1 MKINIIQV
9 LNNFC
14 KFEVVRI
21 DLFYFSTK
29 INTKNLKIIFIIITF
44 EFKQITNFNMINHDP
59 SEYIRG
65 IQQILIS
72 DKKKIGFL
80 FGAGSSLAYK
90 SDISLTVP
98 AIGKMTS
105 EIEEKVGKGNKKYKE
120 AFVQIKEELGNDN
133 FNIET
138 ILSNLEQKYTFIG
151 KGTLNKLNRKEF
163 ADLIQKVKTE
173 VRKKVSVHKNK
184 EDKIVTKD
192 IVSELVQTDFA
203 NWIGQAER
211 KFPIEIFTTN
221 YDFLFE
227 LGLEHKEIPYY
238 DGFCGS
244 LRAFFNPESVEDF
257 RFLPKQTKLWKI
269 HGSLGWHFDKDTEK
283 ILRVSPDDD
292 DILIYPS
299 TLKYKDSKKQPYES
313 LLDRLS
319 NFLKQDDA
327 ILITCGYSWGD
338 EHINSRIIS
347 ALKTN
352 TTSHVIGLIFDK
364 FDKINEDSKVSKIGL
379 DNPKVSIYASRNAII
394 GCNFGEWTLKSE
406 PSKEDSVNID
416 LYFDEDAAVDPKDD
430 TKKETK
436 GEEVWTGKGEFIL
449 SDFSKLVKF
458 LNSMVSDNEIK
469 KLGENVKK

>member
-1 MKINIIQV
+1 M
-9 LNNFC
+9 
-14 KFEVVRI
+14 
-21 DLFYFSTK
+21 T
-29 INTKNLKIIFIIITF
+29 T
-44 EFKQITNFNMINHDP
+44 HDP

-80 FGAGSSLAYK
+80 FGAGSSLAMK
-90 SDISLTVP
+90 NKTSLTVP

-105 EIEEKVGKGNKKYKE
+105 EIVEEVGNSNAKYKTALNE
-120 AFVQIKEELGNDN
+120 IKEELGKKNY
-133 FNIET
+133 NIET
-138 ILSNLEQKYTFIG
+138 ILSNIEQKVMFIG
-151 KGTLNKLNRKEF
+151 KGTLNSLKKDEF
-163 ADLIQKVKTE
+163 TELIQEIKKG
-173 VRKKVSVHKNK
+173 VRKKVSVHIK
-184 EDKIVTKD
+184 EDEKIVSKE

-211 KFPIEIFTTN
+211 KFPIEVFTTN

-257 RFLPKQTKLWKI
+257 SFLSNQTKLWKI
-269 HGSLGWHFDKDTEK
+269 HGSLGWHYDKDTEK
-283 ILRVSPDDD
+283 ILRVNPDDD

-299 TLKYKDSKKQPYES
+299 TLKYKESKKQPYES
-313 LLDRLS
+313 LMDRLT

-364 FDKINEDSKVSKIGL
+364 YDKINEQSNVSKIGL
-379 DNPKVSIYASRNAII
+379 NNPKLSIYASKSAVI
-394 GCNFGEWTLKSE
+394 GCNYGEWKLKSE
-406 PSKEDSVNID
+406 PSTDDTVNLN
-416 LYFDEDAAVDPKDD
+416 LYFDEDGAIDLSGEI
-430 TKKETK
+430 KKETK

-449 SDFSKLVKF
+449 PDFGKLVTF

-469 KLGENVKK
+469 RLGENVKK

>member
-1 MKINIIQV
+1 M
-9 LNNFC
+9 
-14 KFEVVRI
+14 
-21 DLFYFSTK
+21 ST
-29 INTKNLKIIFIIITF
+29 LK
-44 EFKQITNFNMINHDP
+44 HDP

-65 IQQILIS
+65 IQQIVIS

-80 FGAGSSLAYK
+80 FGAGSSLATK
-90 SDISLTVP
+90 SSKSLTVP

-105 EIEEKVGKGNKKYKE
+105 EIMEDISIKEPKFQSALEE
-120 AFVQIKEELGNDN
+120 IKEELGERN
-133 FNIET
+133 FNVET
-138 ILSNLEQKYTFIG
+138 ILSNLDQKFSFIG
-151 KGTLNKLNRKEF
+151 KSTLNSLQKSDFAKL
-163 ADLIQKVKTE
+163 ITE
-173 VRKKVSVHKNK
+173 IKKGVREKVSVHHVTLCDITSKK
-184 EDKIVTKD
+184 EFQQIVTKD

-257 RFLPKQTKLWKI
+257 SFLSKQTKLWKI

-283 ILRVSPDDD
+283 ILRVNPDDD

-364 FDKINEDSKVSKIGL
+364 FDIIDEQSNISRIGL
-379 DNPKVSIYASRNAII
+379 DNPKISIYASRNAVI
-394 GCNFGEWTLKSE
+394 GCNFGEWSLKSE

-416 LYFDEDAAVDPKDD
+416 LYFDEDAAIDPKDE
-430 TKKETK
+430 KKTETK

-449 SDFSKLVKF
+449 PDFEKLVKF

>member
-1 MKINIIQV
+1 M
-9 LNNFC
+9 
-14 KFEVVRI
+14 
-21 DLFYFSTK
+21 
-29 INTKNLKIIFIIITF
+29 
-44 EFKQITNFNMINHDP
+44 HDP

-80 FGAGSSLAYK
+80 FGAGSSLSMK
-90 SDISLTVP
+90 SDKSLTVP
-98 AIGKMTS
+98 AIGKMTA
-105 EIEEKVGKGNKKYKE
+105 EIVEELEKKETKYKIALDE
-120 AFVQIKEELGNDN
+120 IKEELGEKY

-138 ILSNLEQKYTFIG
+138 ILSNLELKVSIIG
-151 KGTLNKLNRKEF
+151 KSKLNGLEKAEF
-163 ADLIQKVKTE
+163 IKLITEVKKS
-173 VRKKVSVHKNK
+173 VRKKVSVHLDDKNK
-184 EDKIVTKD
+184 IINKD
-192 IVSELVQTDFA
+192 VVCELVQTDFA

-244 LRAFFNPESVEDF
+244 LRAFYNPESVEDF
-257 RFLPKQTKLWKI
+257 SFLTNQTKLWKI
-269 HGSLGWHFDKDTEK
+269 HGSLGWHFDDDTGK

-319 NFLKQDDA
+319 NFLKQDDT

-352 TTSHVIGLIFDK
+352 TTSHVIGLIFDD
-364 FDKINEDSKVSKIGL
+364 FEKIDEHSNVSKIGL
-379 DNPKVSIYASRNAII
+379 DNPKISIYASRNAII
-394 GCNFGEWTLKSE
+394 GCNLGEWTLKTE

-416 LYFDEDAAVDPKDD
+416 LYFDEDAAADISADL
-430 TKKETK
+430 KEEIK
-436 GEEVWTGKGEFIL
+436 GNELWTGKGKFTL
-449 SDFSKLVKF
+449 PDFSKLVTF
-458 LNSMVSDNEIK
+458 LNSMISDNEIK
-469 KLGENVKK
+469 KLGQNGKK

>member
-1 MKINIIQV
+1 
-9 LNNFC
+9 
-14 KFEVVRI
+14 
-21 DLFYFSTK
+21 
-29 INTKNLKIIFIIITF
+29 
-44 EFKQITNFNMINHDP
+44 MIYHDP

-80 FGAGSSLAYK
+80 FGAGSSLAWK
-90 SDISLTVP
+90 NNKSLTVP

-105 EIEEKVGKGNKKYKE
+105 EIVAEVIKVEPKFQTALEE
-120 AFVQIKEELGNDN
+120 IKEELGGSN

-138 ILSNLEQKYTFIG
+138 ILSNLEQKFSFIG
-151 KGTLNKLNRKEF
+151 KGILNSLNKKDFSKLIKE
-163 ADLIQKVKTE
+163 IKKG
-173 VRKKVSVHKNK
+173 VRTKVSVHNIHLCNINSKK
-184 EDKIVTKD
+184 EFRQIVTKD

-211 KFPIEIFTTN
+211 RFPIEVFTTN

-227 LGLEHKEIPYY
+227 LGLEHREIPYY

-257 RFLPKQTKLWKI
+257 SFLSKQTKLWKI
-269 HGSLGWHFDKDTEK
+269 HGSLGWHYDKDTEK

-299 TLKYKDSKKQPYES
+299 TLKYKESKKQPYES
-313 LLDRLS
+313 LMDRLS

-364 FDKINEDSKVSKIGL
+364 YDKIDDKSNVSKIGL
-379 DNPKVSIYASRNAII
+379 DNPKVSIYASRSAVI
-394 GCNFGEWTLKSE
+394 GCNYGEWKLKSE
-406 PSKEDSVNID
+406 PSKDDTVNLN
-416 LYFDEDAAVDPKDD
+416 LYFDEDGAIDSNEE
-430 TKKETK
+430 TNKETK

-449 SDFSKLVKF
+449 PDFGKLVTF

>member
-1 MKINIIQV
+1 M
-9 LNNFC
+9 
-14 KFEVVRI
+14 
-21 DLFYFSTK
+21 
-29 INTKNLKIIFIIITF
+29 
-44 EFKQITNFNMINHDP
+44 HDP

-80 FGAGSSLAYK
+80 FGAGSSLAK
-90 SDISLTVP
+90 KNENSLTVP

-105 EIEEKVGKGNKKYKE
+105 EIVDELEKIDTKYKAALDE
-120 AFVQIKEELGNDN
+120 IKEELGAKY

-138 ILSNLEQKYTFIG
+138 ILSNLELKVSIIG
-151 KGTLNKLNRKEF
+151 KSKLNNLDKEEF
-163 ADLIQKVKTE
+163 IKLITE
-173 VRKKVSVHKNK
+173 LKKCVRKKVSVHLDK
-184 EDKIVTKD
+184 ENKIVSKD
-192 IVSELVQTDFA
+192 LVSELVQTDFA

-244 LRAFFNPESVEDF
+244 LRAFYNPESVEDF
-257 RFLPKQTKLWKI
+257 SFLTNQTKLWKI
-269 HGSLGWHFDKDTEK
+269 HGSLGWHFDEDTGK

-299 TLKYKDSKKQPYES
+299 SLKYKDSKKQPYES

-319 NFLKQDDA
+319 NFLKQDDT

-352 TTSHVIGLIFDK
+352 TTSHVIGLIFD
-364 FDKINEDSKVSKIGL
+364 DYDRIDEHSNVAKIGL
-379 DNPKVSIYASRNAII
+379 NNSKVSIYASKNAVI
-394 GCNFGEWTLKSE
+394 GGNFGEWLIKTKPNLDDAIE
-406 PSKEDSVNID
+406 
-416 LYFDEDAAVDPKDD
+416 LYYAVE
-430 TKKETK
+430 ETEG
-436 GEEVWTGKGEFIL
+436 GEWTGKGKFIL
-449 SDFSKLVKF
+449 PDFGMLVKF
-458 LNSMVSDNEIK
+458 LNSIINENEIK
-469 KLGENVKK
+469 KIGENGKK

>member
-1 MKINIIQV
+1 MSK
-9 LNNFC
+9 
-14 KFEVVRI
+14 
-21 DLFYFSTK
+21 
-29 INTKNLKIIFIIITF
+29 
-44 EFKQITNFNMINHDP
+44 HDP

-80 FGAGSSLAYK
+80 FGAGSSLATK
-90 SDISLTVP
+90 NKKSLTVP

-105 EIEEKVGKGNKKYKE
+105 EIIEEVEKVNAKYQTALNE
-120 AFVQIKEELGNDN
+120 IKEELGEKN

-138 ILSNLEQKYTFIG
+138 ILSNLEQKVLFIG
-151 KGTLNKLNRKEF
+151 KGILNSLSKEEF
-163 ADLIQKVKTE
+163 VGLIQEIKKG
-173 VRKKVSVHKNK
+173 VRKKVSVHKNDD
-184 EDKIVTKD
+184 EKIVTKD

-257 RFLPKQTKLWKI
+257 SFLSKQTKLWKI
-269 HGSLGWHFDKDTEK
+269 HGSLGWHYDQDTEK

-327 ILITCGYSWGD
+327 IMITCGYSWGD

-364 FDKINEDSKVSKIGL
+364 FDQINEQSKVSKIGL
-379 DNPKVSIYASRNAII
+379 DNPKISIYASRNAII
-394 GCNFGEWTLKSE
+394 GSNFGEWRFKTY
-406 PSKEDSVNID
+406 PNAEDNTD
-416 LYFDEDAAVDPKDD
+416 LYFNPDKEEDDK
-430 TKKETK
+430 
-436 GEEVWTGKGEFIL
+436 WTGNGEFIL
-449 SDFSKLVKF
+449 PDFGRLVTF
-458 LNSMVSDNEIK
+458 LNSVVSDNEIK

>member
-1 MKINIIQV
+1 M
-9 LNNFC
+9 
-14 KFEVVRI
+14 
-21 DLFYFSTK
+21 
-29 INTKNLKIIFIIITF
+29 
-44 EFKQITNFNMINHDP
+44 HDP

-80 FGAGSSLAYK
+80 FGAGSSLAQK
-90 SDISLTVP
+90 SNDSLTVP

-105 EIEEKVGKGNKKYKE
+105 EIVEELEKIEPKYKTALDE
-120 AFVQIKEELGNDN
+120 IKEELGKKY

-138 ILSNLEQKYTFIG
+138 ILSNLELKVSIIG
-151 KGTLNKLNRKEF
+151 KSKLNGLENEEF
-163 ADLIQKVKTE
+163 IKLITE
-173 VRKKVSVHKNK
+173 LKKCVRKKVSVHLDSHN
-184 EDKIVTKD
+184 KIVNKD

-244 LRAFFNPESVEDF
+244 LRAFYNPESVEDF
-257 RFLPKQTKLWKI
+257 SFLTKQTKLWKI
-269 HGSLGWHFDKDTEK
+269 HGSLGWHFDEDTGK

-299 TLKYKDSKKQPYES
+299 SLKYKDSKKQPYES

-319 NFLKQDDA
+319 NFLKQDDT

-352 TTSHVIGLIFDK
+352 TTSHVIGLIFDNY
-364 FDKINEDSKVSKIGL
+364 DRINEQSNVTKIGL
-379 DNPKVSIYASRNAII
+379 NNSKVSIYASKNAII
-394 GCNFGEWTLKSE
+394 GGNFGEWIIKTKPNLNDE
-406 PSKEDSVNID
+406 ID
-416 LYFDEDAAVDPKDD
+416 LYYDIE
-430 TKKETK
+430 ETEK
-436 GEEVWTGKGEFIL
+436 GEWTGKGEFIL
-449 SDFSKLVKF
+449 PDFSKLVKF
-458 LNSMVSDNEIK
+458 LNSIINDNEIK
-469 KLGENVKK
+469 KLGENGKK

>member
-1 MKINIIQV
+1 MNEI
-9 LNNFC
+9 
-14 KFEVVRI
+14 
-21 DLFYFSTK
+21 S
-29 INTKNLKIIFIIITF
+29 
-44 EFKQITNFNMINHDP
+44 HDP

-80 FGAGSSLAYK
+80 FGAGSSLAMKNYK
-90 SDISLTVP
+90 SLTVP

-105 EIEEKVGKGNKKYKE
+105 EIVEDVGKIDPKYKTALE
-120 AFVQIKEELGNDN
+120 DIKQELGDKY

-138 ILSNLEQKYTFIG
+138 LLSNLEQKFSFIG
-151 KGTLNKLNRKEF
+151 KSILNSLNKDEF
-163 ADLIQKVKTE
+163 ADLIKRIKKE
-173 VRKKVSVHKNK
+173 VREKVSVHNMSLCDIALKK
-184 EDKIVTKD
+184 EFQQIVTKD

-211 KFPIEIFTTN
+211 KYPIEVFTTN
-221 YDFLFE
+221 YDFLLE

-244 LRAFFNPESVEDF
+244 LRAFFNPESVENF
-257 RFLPKQTKLWKI
+257 SFLSNQTKLWKI

-313 LLDRLS
+313 LIDRLS

-338 EHINSRIIS
+338 EHINSRITS

-352 TTSHVIGLIFDK
+352 TTSHVIGLLFDK
-364 FDKINEDSKVSKIGL
+364 YEKINKESSVSKIGL
-379 DNPKVSIYASRNAII
+379 DNPKVSIYASSSAVI
-394 GCNFGEWTLKSE
+394 GCNYGEWKLKSE
-406 PSKEDSVNID
+406 PSTDDTVNLN
-416 LYFDEDAAVDPKDD
+416 LYFDEDAAVDPIQDM
-430 TKKETK
+430 KKESK
-436 GEEVWTGKGEFIL
+436 GDEVWTGKGEFIL
-449 SDFSKLVKF
+449 PDFGKLVKF
-458 LNSMVSDNEIK
+458 LNSMVNENEIK
-469 KLGENVKK
+469 TLGDKFKKKFEKNVKK

>member
-1 MKINIIQV
+1 M
-9 LNNFC
+9 
-14 KFEVVRI
+14 EE
-21 DLFYFSTK
+21 
-29 INTKNLKIIFIIITF
+29 IT
-44 EFKQITNFNMINHDP
+44 HDP

-80 FGAGSSLAYK
+80 FGAGSSLAK
-90 SDISLTVP
+90 QNEQSLTVP

-105 EIEEKVGKGNKKYKE
+105 EIVEEVGKRNAKYKTALE
-120 AFVQIKEELGNDN
+120 EIKEELEEKN

-138 ILSNLEQKYTFIG
+138 ILSNLEQKVSFIG
-151 KGTLNKLNRKEF
+151 KGTLNSLNKDEF
-163 ADLIQKVKTE
+163 AELIKDIKKG
-173 VRKKVSVHKNK
+173 VRKKVSVHKK
-184 EDKIVTKD
+184 EDDKIVTKD
-192 IVSELVQTDFA
+192 IVSELVQASFA

-257 RFLPKQTKLWKI
+257 SFLSKQTKLWKI
-269 HGSLGWHFDKDTEK
+269 HGSLGWHYDKDTEK

-299 TLKYKDSKKQPYES
+299 TLKYKESKKQPYES
-313 LLDRLS
+313 LMDRLS

-364 FDKINEDSKVSKIGL
+364 YEKIDDKSNVSKIGL
-379 DNPKVSIYASRNAII
+379 DNPKVSIYASRSAVI
-394 GCNFGEWTLKSE
+394 GCNYGEWKLKSE
-406 PSKEDSVNID
+406 PSKDDTVNLN
-416 LYFDEDAAVDPKDD
+416 LYFDEDGAIGSIEEKN
-430 TKKETK
+430 KEAK
-436 GEEVWTGKGEFIL
+436 GDEIWTGKGEFIL
-449 SDFSKLVKF
+449 PDFGKLVIF

>member
-1 MKINIIQV
+1 M
-9 LNNFC
+9 
-14 KFEVVRI
+14 
-21 DLFYFSTK
+21 
-29 INTKNLKIIFIIITF
+29 IT
-44 EFKQITNFNMINHDP
+44 HDP

-80 FGAGSSLAYK
+80 FGAGSSLATK
-90 SDISLTVP
+90 NETSLTVP
-98 AIGKMTS
+98 AIGRMTS
-105 EIEEKVGKGNKKYKE
+105 EIIKDVEKVNPTFKI
-120 AFVQIKEELGNDN
+120 ALDAIKESLGENN

-138 ILSNLEQKYTFIG
+138 ILSNLEQKFSFIG
-151 KGTLNKLNRKEF
+151 KETLHSLDKIGFAKLIIEIK
-163 ADLIQKVKTE
+163 KG
-173 VRKKVSVHKNK
+173 VREKVSVHYKDLCDIATKK
-184 EDKIVTKD
+184 EFRQIVTKD

-211 KFPIEIFTTN
+211 KYPIEVFTTN

-257 RFLPKQTKLWKI
+257 SFLSKQTKLWKI
-269 HGSLGWHFDKDTEK
+269 HGSLGWHYDKDTEK

-299 TLKYKDSKKQPYES
+299 TLKYKESKKQPYES
-313 LLDRLS
+313 LMDRLS

-364 FDKINEDSKVSKIGL
+364 YDKIDEKSNVSKIGL
-379 DNPKVSIYASRNAII
+379 DNPKISIYSSRSAII
-394 GCNFGEWTLKSE
+394 GCNYGEWKLKSE
-406 PSKEDSVNID
+406 PSKDDTVNLN
-416 LYFDEDAAVDPKDD
+416 LYFDEDAAIDPKEE
-430 TKKETK
+430 KNNQAK
-436 GEEVWTGKGEFIL
+436 GEEIWTGKGEFIL
-449 SDFSKLVKF
+449 SDFGKLVTF

>member
-1 MKINIIQV
+1 M
-9 LNNFC
+9 
-14 KFEVVRI
+14 
-21 DLFYFSTK
+21 
-29 INTKNLKIIFIIITF
+29 
-44 EFKQITNFNMINHDP
+44 HDP

-80 FGAGSSLAYK
+80 FGAGSSLSKK
-90 SDISLTVP
+90 SEKSLTVP
-98 AIGKMTS
+98 AIGKMTAEIIEELE
-105 EIEEKVGKGNKKYKE
+105 EIEEKYKIALDE
-120 AFVQIKEELGNDN
+120 VKEELGEKY

-138 ILSNLEQKYTFIG
+138 LLSNLELKVSIIG
-151 KGTLNKLNRKEF
+151 KSKLNGLEKDEF
-163 ADLIQKVKTE
+163 IKLITEVKKS
-173 VRKKVSVHKNK
+173 VRKKVSVHLDHEN
-184 EDKIVTKD
+184 KIVNKD
-192 IVSELVQTDFA
+192 TVSELVQTDFA

-244 LRAFFNPESVEDF
+244 LRAFYNPESVEDF
-257 RFLPKQTKLWKI
+257 SFLTNQTKLWKI
-269 HGSLGWHFDKDTEK
+269 HGSLGWHFDEDTGK

-319 NFLKQDDA
+319 NFLKKDDT

-352 TTSHVIGLIFDK
+352 TTSHVIGLIFDN
-364 FDKINEDSKVSKIGL
+364 FEKIDQHSNVSKIGL
-379 DNPKVSIYASRNAII
+379 DNPKISIYASRNAII
-394 GCNFGEWTLKSE
+394 GCNIGEWALKTE

-416 LYFDEDAAVDPKDD
+416 LYFDEDAAADICADL
-430 TKKETK
+430 KKETK
-436 GEEVWTGKGEFIL
+436 GNELWTGKGEFTL
-449 SDFSKLVKF
+449 PNFSNLVTF
-458 LNSMVSDNEIK
+458 LNSMISDNEIK
-469 KLGENVKK
+469 KLGQDGKK